1 MKHDSF
7 FSANARPTPDLRFC
21 FIHVY
26 CKYLMKGGINTLK
39 LRKILTHGLCIILVL
54 IVLLIGWLAYMFL
67 GTNSRSTDDM
77 SYYMTISKQSD
88 GHTALPILRQR
99 LKVHC
104 PYDLPKQEYLDSCLD
119 YRFDHTAKRMGPF
132 CSFAYT
138 LICEF
143 SEDAYAAEKAS
154 LDSLYTY
161 TTEAIQGDG
170 TSFQPEY
177 ELDGFYFRAVEG
189 GYYPHEMLFIGYS
202 DSSNEIAYIYF
213 HDEDLDY
220 VSPSL
225 PDFINENTGWN
236 NLTD

>member
-26 CKYLMKGGINTLK
+26 CKYLMKGGINTLN
-39 LRKILTHGLCIILVL
+39 LRKILPHGLCIILVL

-161 TTEAIQGDG
+161 TTRQYRVTAPVSSPNMNSTDSTSVPSKADITRMKCCSSATVTVPTKSPISTSTTKIWIMYLLLCLISSMRIPDG
-170 TSFQPEY
+170 T
-177 ELDGFYFRAVEG
+177 
-189 GYYPHEMLFIGYS
+189 I
-202 DSSNEIAYIYF
+202 
-213 HDEDLDY
+213 
-220 VSPSL
+220 
-225 PDFINENTGWN
+225 
-236 NLTD
+236 